1 MLNPLPIEPLC
12 APTPRLLPES
22 NDSVRTIR
30 AIETQVKALKEKT

>member
-12 APTPRLLPES
+12 APTPRPLPES

-30 AIETQVKALKEKT
+30 ALEAQIQSPKENP